1 MHFTTRLVVSAP
13 LSPPQGL
20 EKILQFWCCLGAGSA
35 YGNGYRQ
42 GCQNRA
48 SQKKIGIWDTF
59 FKWGAPSDLGDRC
72 LTESAVMVSTSR
84 AFQNTTT
91 FDLRLISHRV
101 TVARSWPIEKWSAR
115 AAHTWSP
122 VNSTQGIRIWY
133 PIQNGDL
140 NLLVTQIEGVSE
152 GVCSNFK
159 VVT

>member
-20 EKILQFWCCLGAGSA
+20 EKILRFWCCLGADSA
-35 YGNGYRQ
+35 YGDGYRQ

-59 FKWGAPSDLGDRC
+59 FKWGAPPGLGDRC

-91 FDLRLISHRV
+91 FDLRLISHRGRA
-101 TVARSWPIEKWSAR
+101 ARSSAIKILVPYGTISWI
-115 AAHTWSP
+115 A
-122 VNSTQGIRIWY
+122 VNSY
-133 PIQNGDL
+133 PA
-140 NLLVTQIEGVSE
+140 
-152 GVCSNFK
+152 K
-159 VVT
+159 VVPAPTQK